1 MQTPAA
7 DTGVSE
13 VAMARPSPQTE
24 RVVDL
29 VDLLASRPDDALSL
43 SEISSS
49 LGVNKATCHAMLA
62 TLTRAGWLL
71 RHPTRKT
78 YRLGPTLASVGRIA
92 AADIPA
98 LEFARPT
105 IVELSHEL
113 GLVCL
118 ALAPSDDHLTVLDEV
133 GPAPVVRAFRI
144 GEQVPVRPP
153 FGAGFVAWSEPGT
166 RDRWLDQAA
175 GDGAGRSSCERAL
188 EAARRRG
195 FAVEL
200 VTEPEARLR
209 AMVADLGE
217 SLSGASADRPD
228 TTRMRALLE
237 QLVSEPVGEEP
248 FLPIELE
255 SDECYRVSTIGAP
268 VFDAHG
274 RVALVLVLVSSGIPV
289 AGKRVEAIGRRLAGA
304 ADAVTAALGG

>member
-1 MQTPAA
+1 
-7 DTGVSE
+7 
-13 VAMARPSPQTE
+13 MARPSPQTE
-24 RVVDL
+24 RVVEL
-29 VDLLASRPDDALSL
+29 VDLLAARPDDAPTL

-49 LGVNKATCHAMLA
+49 LGVNRATCHAMLA

-78 YRLGPTLASVGRIA
+78 YRLGPTLAAVGRIA
-92 AADIPA
+92 AAGSPA
-98 LEFARPT
+98 IEFARPT
-105 IVELSHEL
+105 IVDLSREL

-144 GEQVPVRPP
+144 GEQVPVHPP
-153 FGAGFVAWSEPGT
+153 FGAGFVAWSEPGI

-175 GDGAGRSSCERAL
+175 SDESGRAYFERAL

-209 AMVADLGE
+209 TIVANLGD
-217 SLSGASADRPD
+217 SLSQAAAGGSD

-237 QLVSEPVGEEP
+237 QLVNEPLGDEP
-248 FLPIELE
+248 FLPIEVE
-255 SDECYRVSTIGAP
+255 ADERYRMSTIGTP
-268 VFDAHG
+268 VFDAER
-274 RVALVLVLVSSGIPV
+274 RVILVLALVGSGGSVP
-289 AGKRVEAIGRRLAGA
+289 GTKVEAIGRRLAGA
-304 ADAVTAALGG
+304 ADALTTALGG

>member
-1 MQTPAA
+1 
-7 DTGVSE
+7 
-13 VAMARPSPQTE
+13 MARPSPQTE
-24 RVVDL
+24 RVVTL
-29 VDLLASRPDDALSL
+29 VDLLASRSDDALTL
-43 SEISSS
+43 SEISSG
-49 LGVNKATCHAMLA
+49 LGINKATCHAMLA

-78 YRLGPTLASVGRIA
+78 YRLGPKLAAVGRVA
-92 AADIPA
+92 AADSPV
-98 LEFARPT
+98 LDFARPT
-105 IVELSHEL
+105 IVDLSHEL

-153 FGAGFVAWSEPGT
+153 FGAGFVAWAETAT

-175 GDGAGRSSCERAL
+175 SDASGRAYCERAL

-209 AMVADLGE
+209 AIVANLGD
-217 SLSGASADRPD
+217 SLSHASAGGSD

-237 QLVSEPVGEEP
+237 QLVNEPLGDEP
-248 FLPIELE
+248 FLPIEVE
-255 SDECYRVSTIGAP
+255 AEERYRVSTIGSP
-268 VFDAHG
+268 VFDAEG
-274 RVALVLVLVSSGIPV
+274 RVALVIALVGSGGSVPG
-289 AGKRVEAIGRRLAGA
+289 AQVEAIGGRLLGA
-304 ADAVTAALGG
+304 AELLTASLGG